1 MNDGETKE
9 VSRDEA
15 GNIYVDNKLEIPS
28 PVESVDS
35 TVPSIQKRAASKW
48 IYFQTTYYDTTTQGN
63 LQSIALGLFSFN
75 AIRWNSCNNSWYHTD
90 CSRNLNAPTLLR

>member
-35 TVPSIQKRAASKW
+35 TVPSIQKKSSK
-48 IYFQTTYYDTTTQGN
+48 QMD
-63 LQSIALGLFSFN
+63 
-75 AIRWNSCNNSWYHTD
+75 
-90 CSRNLNAPTLLR
+90 LLSDNIL